1 MIKYYD
7 KITYLEIDEI
17 IPYAENARENSA
29 AIEALVKAIPVMGFN
44 VPLVLD
50 KDHVIVKGHSRYEA
64 LRRLGVEWVPCIII
78 DGDPDM
84 IAEERLLDNKLSE
97 LATWDDEKLKY
108 ELREIS
114 LDLSKFDIQ
123 LPQIRGEAQAVQP
136 VTQEQ
141 VQRTTKDLVGDGRKV
156 SSEKKS
162 LIEIHCPHCGED
174 FFADMKEVER
184 FAVEA

>member
-7 KITYLEIDEI
+7 KITYLRIEEI
-17 IPYAENARENSA
+17 IPYENNARNNEA
-29 AIEALVKAIPVMGFN
+29 AVEALVKAIPVLGFN

-64 LRRLGVEWVPCIII
+64 LVRLGVELVPCIII

-97 LATWDDEKLKY
+97 LSTYDDEKLKY
-108 ELREIS
+108 ELREMSI
-114 LDLSKFDIQ
+114 DLSKFNIN
-123 LPQIRGEAQAVQP
+123 LPPIRGEVQGVQD
-136 VTQEQ
+136 VTPEQ
-141 VQRTTKDLVGDGRKV
+141 VQRTQQAVTGEGRQV
-156 SSEKKS
+156 AAEKKS

-174 FFADMKEVER
+174 FFADLMEVER
-184 FAVEA
+184 FAN